1 MTDLDAPR
9 PALYRVADGRR
20 GLGRLMT
27 PDTAPA
33 VVLTA
38 IFIAVLVAEITAGG
52 GAAWGLSGQAL
63 ADGRWTVLGSH
74 MFAHAGLGHL
84 WMNSAALL
92 ALTGPLMVRLGGV
105 RSPGAWVRYGLLFGM
120 SGLAGAIIFLA
131 LHPFGQIPMV
141 GASGAI
147 CGLWGA
153 ATRIGADG
161 DMVPLRSSPV
171 WTQIK
176 AFLRMNLVLFALLFG
191 LVWLSGGQGGLAWE
205 AHLGGFLFGL
215 FAMPRLVPILAPAP
229 NPAPA

>member
-9 PALYRVADGRR
+9 PVLQRVADGRR

-27 PDTAPA
+27 PDTTPA

-63 ADGRWTVLGSH
+63 AEGRWHTLGSH

-92 ALTGPLMVRLGGV
+92 ALTAPVMTRLGGV

-120 SGLAGAIIFLA
+120 SGLAGAIVFLA

-153 ATRIGADG
+153 ATRIGPDG

-171 WTQIK
+171 WTQVK
-176 AFLRMNLVLFALLFG
+176 AFLRMNLVLFAVLFG

-215 FAMPRLVPILAPAP
+215 LAMPRLVPILAPAP